1 MQLGIQPVSIGFI
14 LAVVALILILILCVT
29 GQMEF
34 LWLGAIL
41 CLLALSRLV

>member
-1 MQLGIQPVSIGFI
+1 MQLGVQPVSIGFI

-29 GQMEF
+29 GQMPF

-41 CLLALSRLV
+41 ILLAVSRLV